1 MFHCWEAPEVHL
13 PACPLYRR
21 SALQTTQRRRQHKN
35 VRDRVKNTP
44 PQPSSTQRARTALQ
58 SYARLLHVDGVQD
71 ALIADPAFGYKA
83 DLTANEWHAIPTVAH
98 SGKLGGRPITRAVCV
113 FSASRAASGDSDLL
127 SGAQVNNDGWHSVVE
142 TVHSSAGSKPEKPPS
157 LKLRHAGA
165 V

>member
-1 MFHCWEAPEVHL
+1 MFHCWGAPEVHL

-21 SALQTTQRRRQHKN
+21 SALQTTQRRRQHTN
-35 VRDRVKNTP
+35 VTDQPKNTP
-44 PQPSSTQRARTALQ
+44 PQPSSTQRTRTALQ

-98 SGKLGGRPITRAVCV
+98 GGKLGARPITRTVCV
-113 FSASRAASGDSDLL
+113 FPARRAASDNSDL
-127 SGAQVNNDGWHSVVE
+127 SSRIHSNNDGGHSAVE
-142 TVHSSAGSKPEKPPS
+142 TAHSSAGSKPEKPPS
-157 LKLRHAGA
+157 LK